1 MPQKSFT
8 LQGAFTAARSGA
20 LHGDFAA
27 PGDKSISHRSLIFGG
42 LANGNTRIEGL
53 LESEDVLNTAK
64 AIAALGADVKNFGKN
79 SWSVTG
85 RGGKFESPAEDL
97 DFGNSGTGARLM
109 MGAVAGSG
117 ATARFVGD
125 ESLSGRPMRRVTDP
139 LAEMGAEVSTTE
151 GRLPVT
157 VENSPL
163 DAITYT
169 PPVASAQVKS
179 AVLLAGLGA
188 KGMTVLHEPTP
199 TRDHTETMLKLFG
212 AEISIEPV
220 DGGWTICL
228 PGEQTLA
235 ATPVRVPGDPSSAA
249 FAIVA
254 ALITPGSDVTLRGVM
269 NNPARTGLYTTLTE
283 MGADLSI
290 TPSQDMAG
298 EKTVDIRARHSRL
311 KGVSVPED
319 RAPSMIDEYP
329 ILGVAAAAAEGV
341 TRMNGLAE
349 LRAKESDRLMG
360 TSDLLTANGVETI
373 IRDDGLDVIGTGGEV
388 PGGGHVITHHD
399 HRIAMSGLV
408 LGLIA
413 QEAVSIDDA
422 SMIGT
427 SYPDFLDHMLSLGA
441 KMEPTG

>member
-1 MPQKSFT
+1 MPQNSPT
-8 LQGAFTAARSGA
+8 LQGPFSASRSEP

-42 LANGNTRIEGL
+42 LANGNTQIEGL
-53 LESEDVLNTAK
+53 LESEDVINTAK
-64 AIAALGADVKNFGKN
+64 AIAALGADVKNLGKN
-79 SWSVTG
+79 RWSVTG
-85 RGGKFESPAEDL
+85 LGGKFESPAQDL

-109 MGAVAGSG
+109 MGVVAGTG

-125 ESLSGRPMRRVTDP
+125 ESLTGRPMRRVTDP
-139 LAEMGAEVSTTE
+139 LSEMGADVTTSE

-157 VENSPL
+157 VEAAPL
-163 DAITYT
+163 DAISYT

-179 AVLLAGLGA
+179 ALLLAGLGA
-188 KGMTVLHEPTP
+188 RGTTVIHEPTP

-212 AEISIEPV
+212 ADISIENV
-220 DGGWTICL
+220 DGGWTISL
-228 PGEQTLA
+228 PGEQVLS

-249 FAIVA
+249 FAVVA

-269 NNPARTGLYTTLTE
+269 DNPARTGLYTTLKE
-283 MGADLSI
+283 MGANLTI
-290 TPSQDMAG
+290 TPAEDMAG
-298 EKTVDIRARHSRL
+298 EKTINIRARHSQL

-373 IRDDGLDVIGTGGEV
+373 IRDDGLDVVGTGGDI

-413 QEAVSIDDA
+413 AEAVTIDDA
-422 SMIGT
+422 SMIAT

-441 KMEPTG
+441 RMEPAE

>member
-1 MPQKSFT
+1 MPQNSPT
-8 LQGAFTAARSGA
+8 LQGPFSASRSKP

-42 LANGNTRIEGL
+42 LANGNTQIEGL
-53 LESEDVLNTAK
+53 LESEDVINTAK
-64 AIAALGADVKNFGKN
+64 AIAALGADVKNLGKN
-79 SWSVTG
+79 RWSVTG
-85 RGGKFESPAEDL
+85 LGGKFESPAQDL

-109 MGAVAGSG
+109 MGVVAGTG

-125 ESLSGRPMRRVTDP
+125 ESLTGRPMRRVTDP
-139 LAEMGAEVSTTE
+139 LSEMGADVTTTE

-157 VENSPL
+157 VESAPL
-163 DAITYT
+163 DAISYT

-179 AVLLAGLGA
+179 ALLLAGLGA
-188 KGMTVLHEPTP
+188 RGTTVIHEPTP
-199 TRDHTETMLKLFG
+199 TRDHTETMLRLFG
-212 AEISIEPV
+212 AEISIEDV
-220 DGGWTICL
+220 DSGWTISL
-228 PGEQTLA
+228 PGEQKLS
-235 ATPVRVPGDPSSAA
+235 ATPLRVPGDPSSAA
-249 FAIVA
+249 FAVVA

-269 NNPARTGLYTTLTE
+269 DNTARTGLYTTLKE
-283 MGADLSI
+283 MGADLTI
-290 TPSQDMAG
+290 TPAQVMAG
-298 EKTVDIRARHSRL
+298 EKTIDIRARYSKL
-311 KGVSVPED
+311 NGLSVPEE

-329 ILGVAAAAAEGV
+329 ILGVAAAAADGV

-373 IRDDGLDVIGTGGEV
+373 IRDDGLDVVGTGGDV

-399 HRIAMSGLV
+399 HRIAMSALV

-413 QEAVSIDDA
+413 EEAVTIDDA
-422 SMIGT
+422 SMIAT

-441 KMEPTG
+441 QMEPAE